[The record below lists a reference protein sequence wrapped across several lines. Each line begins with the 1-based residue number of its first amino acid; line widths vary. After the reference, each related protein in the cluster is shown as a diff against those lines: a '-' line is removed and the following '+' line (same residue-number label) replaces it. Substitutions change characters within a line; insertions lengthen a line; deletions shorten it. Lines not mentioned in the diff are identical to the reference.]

1 MLPIP
6 TLKATLSVSPASRL
20 VSGRLLRTRSS
31 LAFSAL
37 AATLLLGVTGCHTPY
52 GYPPIKDAAPYREV
66 RLREGDSVK
75 ISFPSSPNLDST
87 QVVRRDGN
95 VTVTLGGEA
104 MAMGKTPAELEKDI
118 LDRFGAQLAVKQV
131 VVSLTSSVFPVFV
144 TGAVLRP
151 GKISADRPL
160 SALEAVM
167 EAGGF
172 DYAKANLKAVTVLR
186 QQEGGQVVNYKL
198 NFKDALRGPKSE
210 PFYLK
215 PSDIIYVPEKF
226 SWF

>member
-1 MLPIP
+1 
-6 TLKATLSVSPASRL
+6 
-20 VSGRLLRTRSS
+20 
-31 LAFSAL
+31 
-37 AATLLLGVTGCHTPY
+37 
-52 GYPPIKDAAPYREV
+52 
-66 RLREGDSVK
+66 
-75 ISFPSSPNLDST
+75 
-87 QVVRRDGN
+87 
-95 VTVTLGGEA
+95 

-118 LDRFGAQLAVKQV
+118 LDRFGGQLAVKQV

-198 NFKDALRGPKSE
+198 NFKDTLRGPKSE

>member
-1 MLPIP
+1 M
-6 TLKATLSVSPASRL
+6 SSASRL
-20 VSGRLLRTRSS
+20 ASGRFPRTCSS
-31 LAFSAL
+31 LVLTAL
-37 AATLLLGVTGCHTPY
+37 AATLLLGGTGCRSTPY
-52 GYPPIKDAAPYREV
+52 AYTAKDPAPYREV

-131 VVSLTSSVFPVFV
+131 VVTLTSSAFPVFV

-198 NFKDALRGPKSE
+198 NFKDTLRGPKSE

-226 SWF
+226 TWF

>member
-1 MLPIP
+1 VAAILLTAAGCATAP
-6 TLKATLSVSPASRL
+6 TGFIV
-20 VSGRLLRTRSS
+20 
-31 LAFSAL
+31 
-37 AATLLLGVTGCHTPY
+37 
-52 GYPPIKDAAPYREV
+52 KDQAPYREV

-75 ISFPSSPNLDST
+75 IGFPGSPNLDST
-87 QVVRRDGN
+87 QAVRRDGKI
-95 VTVTLGGEA
+95 TVSFGGEV
-104 MAMGKTPAELEKDI
+104 MAMGKTPAELEKEI
-118 LDRFGAQLAVKQV
+118 VERYGAQLAVKQV
-131 VVSLTSSVFPVFV
+131 VVTLTASVYPIFV

-172 DYAKANLKAVTVLR
+172 DSAKANLKAVLVLR
-186 QQEGGQVVNYKL
+186 QQDGQVVNYKL
-198 NFKDALRGPKSE
+198 NLKESLKGPKSE